1 MASTHSNLSMATNSS
16 EDLMINSSS
25 CDSIS
30 PSLHQNKLIPTIY
43 SVIFVLGFVGNILV
57 VFVLCQKS
65 NRKTV
70 ANTYIVNLAL
80 SDLLFLISLPFW
92 AIYYSFDYNWMFGG
106 LMCKLCGCLLS
117 LNVYASIYFITC
129 MSVDRYRAIVY
140 PLQSQCSRNLCRA
153 RVISGVI
160 WTIAGLMTIPTMAF
174 RDTYHL
180 KELGVTACV
189 LTYPPTQPYWFPG
202 LALTKNILAFL
213 VPFTVIASCYC
224 RIGKHLLGGQPSLD
238 KSSSNLDRVMK
249 MVVAVV
255 LAFFVC
261 WFPFHVLTF
270 LDALSTLGVMHS
282 CWVRQAIITLMP
294 FTLCLGFSNS
304 AINPFL
310 YCFVGNHFREQ
321 LWRLYE
327 EKAPRLSQKRDSI
340 STRLSSFS
348 RKLSDLKDTGPLET
362 LDQHS
367 RGP

>member
-1 MASTHSNLSMATNSS
+1 MAMTLSNLSVTTNSS
-16 EDLMINSSS
+16 EDP

-43 SVIFVLGFVGNILV
+43 SVIFVMGFVGNVLV

-70 ANTYIVNLAL
+70 ANTYMVNLAL
-80 SDLLFLISLPFW
+80 SDLLFLVSLPFW
-92 AIYYSFDYNWMFGG
+92 AVYYSFDYNWVFGG
-106 LMCKLCGCLLS
+106 LMCKLCGS
-117 LNVYASIYFITC
+117 LISVNVYASIYFITC

-153 RVISGVI
+153 RVVSCVI
-160 WTIAGLMTIPTMAF
+160 WTIAGLMTIPTVAF
-174 RDTYHL
+174 RDTHYLNEL
-180 KELGVTACV
+180 KVTAAP
-189 LTYPPTQPYWFPG
+189 LSYPPDQPYWFPG

-213 VPFTVIASCYC
+213 VPFGVIASCYY
-224 RIGKHLLGGQPSLD
+224 RIAKHLVMEHSSLD
-238 KSSSNLDRVMK
+238 KSSNNLDRVMK

-255 LAFFVC
+255 LAFFIC

-270 LDALSTLGVMHS
+270 LDALNKLGLMHS
-282 CWVRQAIITLMP
+282 CWIRQAIIALMP

-304 AINPFL
+304 AINPFI
-310 YCFVGNHFREQ
+310 YCFVGNHFREL
-321 LWRLYE
+321 LWRLYA
-327 EKAPRLSQKRDSI
+327 EKAPSLSQKRDSI

-362 LDQHS
+362 LGQRIRD
-367 RGP
+367 P